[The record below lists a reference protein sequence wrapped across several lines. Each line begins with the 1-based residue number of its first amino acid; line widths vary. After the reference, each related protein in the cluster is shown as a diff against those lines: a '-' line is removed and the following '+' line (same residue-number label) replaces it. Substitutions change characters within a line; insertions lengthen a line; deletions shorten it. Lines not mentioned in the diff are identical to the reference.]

1 MDPQSLK
8 ALWIAF
14 AVIGVPLLA
23 LGRRRLALRLWE
35 RRLQGAK
42 GNEKARLLYRRML
55 RLQKLGGGAIPA
67 EARELAYKA
76 VFSQHELTDNELLCL
91 RQVYAQQRNRLDRG
105 GLWKRFLCK
114 YILAVI

>member
-1 MDPQSLK
+1 
-8 ALWIAF
+8 
-14 AVIGVPLLA
+14 
-23 LGRRRLALRLWE
+23 
-35 RRLQGAK
+35 
-42 GNEKARLLYRRML
+42 ML

-76 VFSQHELTDNELLCL
+76 VFSQHELTDNELCL
-91 RQVYAQQRNRLDRG
+91 RQVYAQQRNCLDRG